1 MRRADRLFEII
12 QILRTRRVTTARRLA
27 ERLEVSER
35 TVYRDIADLLASGV
49 PIEGEAGV
57 GYALRKGFDLPPL
70 MFTEEEIK
78 ALALGARI
86 VTSFADPRLA
96 QAAEQVLDKVGLVL
110 PERLRRVLDA
120 TYLYAPVPHLTAD
133 EARVMGE
140 LRAAIDRRRKVRFR
154 YAREDGARSHRTV
167 WPLGLFFWGHTW
179 TLGAWCELRMAL
191 RNFRLDR
198 IAAIEPLDTFTLQP
212 GRTVEDL
219 FREGQSDHGCS
230 TNQSRGQR
238 SP

>member
-12 QILRTRRVTTARRLA
+12 QILRTRRVTTAHRLA

-70 MFTEEEIK
+70 MFSEDEIK

-86 VTSFADPRLA
+86 VASFADPQLA
-96 QAAEQVLDKVGLVL
+96 RAAQQGLGKIELVL
-110 PERLRRVLDA
+110 PERLRRIPDA
-120 TYLYAPVPHLTAD
+120 TYLYAPIPHLTAD
-133 EARVMGE
+133 EAHVMGQ
-140 LRAAIDRRRKVRFR
+140 LRAAIDHRCKVRFR
-154 YAREDGARSHRTV
+154 YVREDRAQSHRTV
-167 WPLGLFFWGHTW
+167 WPLGLFFWGHAW
-179 TLGAWCELRMAL
+179 TLGAWCELRSAL

-198 IAAIEPLDTFTLQP
+198 ITALEPLVDTFTPQA

-219 FREGQSDHGCS
+219 FRE
-230 TNQSRGQR
+230 SRDGSR
-238 SP
+238 IDPL